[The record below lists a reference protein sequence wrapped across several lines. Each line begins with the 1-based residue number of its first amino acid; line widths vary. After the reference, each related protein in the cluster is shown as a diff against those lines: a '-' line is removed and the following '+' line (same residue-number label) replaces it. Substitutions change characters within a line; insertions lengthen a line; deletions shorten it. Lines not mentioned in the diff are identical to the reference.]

1 MADNEVRNQTGRISS
16 REEAME
22 LMESTVS
29 SFLAD
34 YNSNNSSDAVG
45 ILTGRGGNA
54 PTKVDADDSK
64 WEAVETVFQFL
75 VQK

>member
-1 MADNEVRNQTGRISS
+1 MADNEVRKQTGRISS

-22 LMESTVS
+22 LMDRTVS

-54 PTKVDADDSK
+54 PKVDADDSK